1 MLAETKTWMAGHR
14 RAEATPSFGR
24 LCPAMTGKQERQ
36 SNFMFLIGQYDSP
49 FVRRVAIAMRLYG
62 IAFEHRPWS
71 TFGDADK
78 IAPYNPLRR
87 VPTLVLDSGEALL
100 ESTAILDYLDE
111 TVGPDKAMLA
121 PRGEVRRKQLRTC
134 ALATGLGDK
143 AVSLLYERVLRK
155 ERLELW
161 IARCRAQISGVLDV
175 LEKERAAVK
184 TPYWFGENIGHA
196 DIAVACVLRFTGEAH
211 PALFDARYPALKAHS
226 AACEALPPFQ
236 EIVQPLAP
244 PKG

>member
-1 MLAETKTWMAGHR
+1 
-14 RAEATPSFGR
+14 
-24 LCPAMTGKQERQ
+24 
-36 SNFMFLIGQYDSP
+36 MFLIGQYDSP

-111 TVGPDKAMLA
+111 TAGPDKAMLA
-121 PRGEVRRKQLRTC
+121 PRGETRRKQLRLC

-161 IARCRAQISGVLDV
+161 IARCQAQISGVLDV

-184 TPYWFGENIGHA
+184 TPYLFGERIGHA
-196 DIAVACVLRFTGEAH
+196 DIAVACVVRFTGEAH
-211 PALFDARYPALKAHS
+211 AALFDASRYPALAAHS
-226 AACEALPPFQ
+226 ARCEALPPFQ

-244 PKG
+244 PSGD